1 MPFFSLSPTGTVDAT
16 SLRGFAVSATAPA
29 TGAVLGWS
37 GSAWLPTPGVTGPTG
52 PESVQWLYGSGAPS
66 AGIGRS
72 NDFYLD
78 TTNGVLYG
86 PKASGSWGAGLQLQ
100 TGQRGPTGPAGAT
113 GAAGQSITGPSGA
126 VGATGSTGAAGRSVV
141 AVAGAP
147 VNAVGS
153 NGDIAWDVT
162 NRLVYGPKAN
172 GAWPAGTSVV
182 GPTGPTG
189 SLTIADVIAAVGSN
203 ATLRAAIKSA
213 ANS

>member
-1 MPFFSLSPTGTVDAT
+1 MPFFALSPTGTVDAT
-16 SLRGFAVSATAPA
+16 SLQGRAVSATAPA

-52 PESVQWLYGSGAPS
+52 PESSQILNGSGAPS

-72 NDFYLD
+72 NDYYLD
-78 TTNGVLYG
+78 FTNGVFYG
-86 PKASGSWGAGLQLQ
+86 PKASGSWGGGLQLQ

-126 VGATGSTGAAGRSVV
+126 VGATGSTGAAGRSLL

-147 VNAVGS
+147 VNAVGF
-153 NGDIAWDVT
+153 NGDLAWD
-162 NRLVYGPKAN
+162 LIGKAIYGPKAN
-172 GAWPAGTSVV
+172 GAWPAGTSLV

-189 SLTIADVIAAVGSN
+189 GLTIADVIAAVGNN
-203 ATLRAAIKSA
+203 ATLRTAIKSA

>member
-1 MPFFSLSPTGTVDAT
+1 MPFFALSPTGTVDAT
-16 SLRGFAVSATAPA
+16 SLQGRAVSATAPA

-100 TGQRGPTGPAGAT
+100 TGQRGPTGAAGAT

-126 VGATGSTGAAGRSVV
+126 VGATGSTGAAGRSLL

-147 VNAVGS
+147 VNAIGA
-153 NGDIAWDVT
+153 NGDTAFDVVG
-162 NRLVYGPKAN
+162 RSIYGPKAN
-172 GAWPAGTSVV
+172 GAWPSGISLV

-189 SLTIADVIAAVGSN
+189 GLTIADVIAAVGNN
-203 ATLRAAIKSA
+203 ATLRTAIKGA

>member
-16 SLRGFAVSATAPA
+16 SLRGRTVSATAPA
-29 TGAVLGWS
+29 TGAVLGWN

-78 TTNGVLYG
+78 TTGGVLYG
-86 PKASGSWGAGLQLQ
+86 PKASGSWGAGLQLAS
-100 TGQRGPTGPAGAT
+100 GQQGPTGAT
-113 GAAGQSITGPSGA
+113 GAAGAAGSSITGPSGA
-126 VGATGSTGAAGRSVV
+126 VGATGATGAAGRSLL

-147 VNAVGS
+147 VNAIGA
-153 NGDIAWDVT
+153 NGDIAWDIT
-162 NRLVYGPKAN
+162 NRVVYGPKAN
-172 GAWPAGTSVV
+172 GTWPSGTSVV

-203 ATLRAAIKSA
+203 ATLRAAIKAA

>member
-1 MPFFSLSPTGTVDAT
+1 MPFFALSPTGTVDAT
-16 SLRGFAVSATAPA
+16 SLRGRTVSATAPA
-29 TGAVLGWS
+29 TGAVLGWN

-86 PKASGSWGAGLQLQ
+86 PKASGSWGAGLQLA
-100 TGQRGPTGPAGAT
+100 TGQRGPTGAT
-113 GAAGQSITGPSGA
+113 GAAGAAGSSITGPSGA
-126 VGATGSTGAAGRSVV
+126 VGATGATGAAGRSLL

-147 VNAVGS
+147 VNAIGA
-153 NGDIAWDVT
+153 NGDLAWDIT
-162 NRLVYGPKAN
+162 NRVVYGPKAN
-172 GAWPAGTSVV
+172 GTWPSGTSVV

-189 SLTIADVIAAVGSN
+189 GLTIADVIAAVGSN
-203 ATLRAAIKSA
+203 ATLRAAIKAA

>member
-1 MPFFSLSPTGTVDAT
+1 MPYFSLSPTGTVDAT
-16 SLRGFAVSATAPA
+16 SLQGRAVSANAPA

-72 NDFYLD
+72 NDYYLD
-78 TTNGVLYG
+78 ITGGVLYG
-86 PKASGSWGAGLQLQ
+86 PKASGSWGGGLQLQ

-113 GAAGQSITGPSGA
+113 GAAGQSITGPSGS
-126 VGATGSTGAAGRSVV
+126 VGATGSTGAAGRSIVT
-141 AVAGAP
+141 VAGWPPDAI
-147 VNAVGS
+147 GS
-153 NGDIAWDVT
+153 NGDVAWDIT
-162 NRLVYGPKAN
+162 NRVVYGPKAN
-172 GAWPAGTSVV
+172 GVWPGGTSVV

-189 SLTIADVIAAVGSN
+189 SLTIADVIAAVGNN
-203 ATLRAAIKSA
+203 ATLRAAIKAA

>member
-1 MPFFSLSPTGTVDAT
+1 
-16 SLRGFAVSATAPA
+16 
-29 TGAVLGWS
+29 
-37 GSAWLPTPGVTGPTG
+37 
-52 PESVQWLYGSGAPS
+52 
-66 AGIGRS
+66 
-72 NDFYLD
+72 
-78 TTNGVLYG
+78 
-86 PKASGSWGAGLQLQ
+86 
-100 TGQRGPTGPAGAT
+100 
-113 GAAGQSITGPSGA
+113 
-126 VGATGSTGAAGRSVV
+126 VV

-153 NGDIAWDVT
+153 NGDLAWD
-162 NRLVYGPKAN
+162 LVGKTIYGPKAN

>member
-1 MPFFSLSPTGTVDAT
+1 MPFFALSPTGTTDAT
-16 SLRGFAVSATAPA
+16 SLHGRAVSATAPA

-78 TTNGVLYG
+78 TTGGVLYG
-86 PKASGSWGAGLQLQ
+86 PKASGSWGGGLQLA

-126 VGATGSTGAAGRSVV
+126 VGATGSTGAAGRSVI

-147 VNAVGS
+147 VSAVGS
-153 NGDIAWDVT
+153 NGDLAWDVT
-162 NRLVYGPKAN
+162 NRTVYGPKAN

-203 ATLRAAIKSA
+203 ATLRTAIKAA